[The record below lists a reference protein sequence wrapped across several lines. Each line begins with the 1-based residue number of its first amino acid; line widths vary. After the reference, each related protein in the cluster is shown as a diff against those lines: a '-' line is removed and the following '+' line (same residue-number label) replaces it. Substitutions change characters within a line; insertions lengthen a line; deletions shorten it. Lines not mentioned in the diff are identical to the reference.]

1 MMFNTAFYG
10 NFFPAIFIL
19 RLAFSAA
26 FVIFA
31 ILTIVFWVIF
41 AAKKYKWAKI
51 TAIVV
56 SSISG
61 LIFICGIAGTV
72 LTGFMAFNRMPLGR
86 DMFHHFNNL
95 RNGIRRY

>member
-1 MMFNTAFYG
+1 MINTMFYG

-19 RLAFSAA
+19 RFAAFAV

-41 AAKKYKWAKI
+41 AVKKYKWAKI

-56 SSISG
+56 SSILG

-72 LTGFMAFNRMPLGR
+72 LSGFMAFNRMPLGR
-86 DMFHHFNNL
+86 DMFHHFNGL
-95 RNGIRRY
+95 KQGIRRF